1 VLPIATLSTRVDL
14 RRVIVQRGADRL
26 DHGGIR
32 HTSAQHL
39 GRSVSADRPSIAA
52 VTEELYARAPEDVVE
67 PSLQRIALLL
77 DLMGQ
82 PQHSAPVITVAGTNG
97 KTSTARM
104 IDTLVRALG
113 LRCGLTTSPHLQ
125 SVAERIQIDGRP
137 LPDEEFVDLYGQ
149 VAPLAVLA
157 DEHLAAAGERPL
169 TFFEVLT
176 ALAFAA
182 FADAPVDVM
191 VLEVGMGGAWDATNV
206 ADAAVAVITPIA
218 IDHAEYLGDTLPEIA
233 GEKAGVIKPGCVA
246 VLMHQQPEAA
256 EVVLRRCADTG
267 VQVAREGMEFGVLG
281 RAVAVGGQS
290 VGLQGLRGR
299 YDEVFLPLFGAHQAA
314 NAAAALAAVEALTGS
329 GEPLADD
336 VVREAFAAV
345 ESPGR
350 LEVLRRGPSVLV
362 DAAHNPAGAAALAE
376 ALAESFGFVATVGVV
391 GVMADKDAFGILA
404 ALEPALDHVICT
416 ATGSPRALPAA
427 DLARVAEEV
436 FGGHRVS
443 VAADLVAA
451 LDDAVAWADARSEQG
466 SAGVVV
472 TGSVVTVGAARA
484 LLRSAS

>member
-1 VLPIATLSTRVDL
+1 M
-14 RRVIVQRGADRL
+14 
-26 DHGGIR
+26 
-32 HTSAQHL
+32 
-39 GRSVSADRPSIAA
+39 SVDRPRIAE
-52 VTEELYARAPEDVVE
+52 VTEELFARAPEDDIE

-97 KTSTARM
+97 KSSTARM

-137 LPDEEFVDLYGQ
+137 MPDEEFVALYDQ
-149 VAPLAVLA
+149 VAPLALLA
-157 DEHLAAAGERPL
+157 DEQLAAAGERPL
-169 TFFEVLT
+169 TFFEVII

-233 GEKAGVIKPGCVA
+233 GEKAGVIKPDSVA

-256 EVVLRRCADTG
+256 EVLLRRCADTG
-267 VQVAREGMEFGVLG
+267 AQVAREGLEFGVLG

-290 VGLQGLRGR
+290 VSLQGLRGR
-299 YDEVFLPLFGAHQAA
+299 YDDVFLPLFGAHQAA

-329 GEPLADD
+329 GEPLAED
-336 VVREAFAAV
+336 VVREAFTAV

-362 DAAHNPAGAAALAE
+362 DAAHNPAGAAALAD
-376 ALAESFGFVATVGVV
+376 ALAESFGFAATVGVV
-391 GVMADKDAFGILA
+391 GVLADKDAHGILA
-404 ALEPALDHVICT
+404 ALEPALDHIICI
-416 ATGSPRALPAA
+416 APASPRALPAA

-443 VAADLVAA
+443 IAADLVAA
-451 LDDAVAWADARSEQG
+451 LDDAVAWADERSEQG
-466 SAGVVV
+466 SAGIVV
-472 TGSVVTVGAARA
+472 TGSVVTAGSARG
-484 LLRSAS
+484 LLRSAP